1 MVEQVKQRLEWSSR
15 LVFIMACVGG
25 AVGLG
30 NIWMFP
36 YKAGT
41 NGGGAF
47 VLIYIAAVIL
57 LALPVCIAE
66 LMIGRRGRGG
76 PPNAIENVAIES
88 GHSKNWRW
96 MGVILAGVGAIFA
109 LSFYSVVGGWTVA
122 FAVKTAS
129 GQLVGLQTEQIKSLF
144 DELNANPIELYTWFS
159 VFIGMTVYISSR
171 GLHKGLEQAVKLM
184 MPALFIMLII
194 MAVYSA
200 IIGDFSAAVNFL
212 FTPDFSKVDTNVV
225 MTAFGQAFFSVSVGL
240 TNLVAYGAYLKKD
253 VNIPGSATIIVG
265 ADSLV
270 AILAGLAVFPII
282 FAYGIEPSG
291 GAGLVFQ
298 ALPIA
303 FAQTSGGMV
312 FGALFFI
319 LLFFAALTSSIAM
332 IEAPVSWL
340 CDETK
345 LSRRMSAVT
354 VGFVGFILGSL
365 AALSF
370 NVFSDIRPLA
380 GIAMFSDKGFFDVF
394 ATIASDIIMPLG
406 GLMIAL
412 FSGWVVK
419 RKYSLEELFE
429 NKNQKIHAVWLFLVR
444 YFAPFLLILLFYQII
459 SA

>member
-76 PPNAIENVAIES
+76 PPNAIERVAIES

-171 GLHKGLEQAVKLM
+171 GLHKGLEKAVKLM

-194 MAVYSA
+194 TAVYSA

-380 GIAMFSDKGFFDVF
+380 GISMFSDKGFFDVF

>member
-1 MVEQVKQRLEWSSR
+1 MEVAKTKLEWSSR

-66 LMIGRRGRGG
+66 LMIGRRGGGG
-76 PPNAIENVAIES
+76 PPNAIERVAVES

-96 MGVILAGVGAIFA
+96 MGVILAGVGAVFA

-129 GQLVGLQTEQIKSLF
+129 GQLVGLEVEQIKNLF
-144 DELNANPIELYTWFS
+144 DELNNSPVELYTWFC

-171 GLHKGLEQAVKLM
+171 GLHKGLERAVKLM

-194 MAVYSA
+194 TAIYSA
-200 IIGDFSAAVNFL
+200 IIGDFSAALNFL
-212 FTPDFSKVDTNVV
+212 FTPDFSKVNSQVV

-253 VNIPGSATIIVG
+253 VNIPGSAAIIVG

-282 FAYGIEPSG
+282 FANSIEPSAG
-291 GAGLVFQ
+291 PGLVFQ
-298 ALPIA
+298 ALPLA
-303 FAQTSGGMV
+303 FAQTSGGMI

-354 VGFVGFILGSL
+354 VGAVGFILGSL
-365 AALSF
+365 AAFSF
-370 NVFSDIRPLA
+370 NIFSDIRPLS
-380 GIAMFSDKGFFDVF
+380 GISMFSDKGFFDVF

-412 FSGWVVK
+412 FSGWVIK
-419 RKYSLEELFE
+419 TKYSFEELFE
-429 NKNQKIHAVWLFLVR
+429 NKNKYIHQIWLFLVR
-444 YFAPFLLILLFYQII
+444 YIAPFLLIILFYEILN
-459 SA
+459 A

>member
-76 PPNAIENVAIES
+76 PPNAIERVAIES

-129 GQLVGLQTEQIKSLF
+129 GQLVGLQTEQIKNLF

-194 MAVYSA
+194 MAIYSA
-200 IIGDFSAAVNFL
+200 IIGDFSAAINFL

>member
-1 MVEQVKQRLEWSSR
+1 MTELRQTKLEWSSR

-47 VLIYIAAVIL
+47 VLIYIAAVML

-66 LMIGRRGRGG
+66 LMIGRRGGGG
-76 PPNAIENVAIES
+76 PPNAIARVAIES

-122 FAVKTAS
+122 FAVKTATGQIS
-129 GQLVGLQTEQIKSLF
+129 GLEPDQIINLF
-144 DELNANPIELYTWFS
+144 DELNSNPVELYTWFC

-184 MPALFIMLII
+184 MQALFIMLII
-194 MAVYSA
+194 TVIYAA
-200 IIGDFSAAVNFL
+200 IIGDFAAALSFL
-212 FTPDFSKVDTNVV
+212 FTPDFSKVDTQIV

-240 TNLVAYGAYLKKD
+240 TNLVAYGAYLKKE
-253 VNIPGSATIIVG
+253 VNIPESATIICG

-282 FAYGIEPSG
+282 FANGIEPSSG
-291 GAGLVFQ
+291 PGLVFQ
-298 ALPIA
+298 ALPLA
-303 FAQTSGGMV
+303 FAQTSGGLI

-345 LSRRMSAVT
+345 LSRRMSAIT
-354 VGFVGFILGSL
+354 VGAAGFVLGSL

-370 NVFSDIRPLA
+370 NVFSDIRPLS
-380 GIAMFSDKGFFDVF
+380 GIAMFSEKGFFDMF

-429 NKNQKIHAVWLFLVR
+429 DKNSRFHAIWLFLVR

-459 SA
+459 NA